1 MRRARSTSDT
11 FLLFNLEIKKFCK
24 ANKKETR
31 KRKEVLRATEIEAY
45 MADER
50 IRIGGGNAGNDR
62 NNENA
67 AQGKEVVNANAPR
80 GSMMDHAFPHF
91 DDLRESI
98 ARPGIDANSY
108 KMDFRVL
115 QMIQNSQFGGHPSEN
130 LHTHLKKFAIICDM

>member
-11 FLLFNLEIKKFCK
+11 SLLFILEIEKFCR
-24 ANKKETR
+24 ANKKET
-31 KRKEVLRATEIEAY
+31 KKKKEALRATEIKVEI
-45 MADER
+45 ADER
-50 IRIGGGNAGNDR
+50 IRISSGNAGNDR

-67 AQGKEVVNANAPR
+67 AHGEEVVNVNVPR

-98 ARPGIDANSY
+98 ARPRIDVNNY
-108 KMDFRVL
+108 KMKFGVL

-130 LHTHLKKFAIICDM
+130 LHTHLRSLL